1 MKRRSPINYT
11 LLIIF
16 ITSLWLTACNFSNTT
31 EHPII
36 SAYSEAWNNKDLE
49 GMSSLMHPDI
59 EWLSVTGND
68 ISIEVSGK
76 DALSQGIQ
84 GYFESPDLPT
94 SSLRGWSVNGDYISV
109 TETAHWTNK
118 AGEPQSQSSLT
129 VYELNDGLIRRVYY
143 YPSVQDE

>member
-1 MKRRSPINYT
+1 MKRGFPINYT
-11 LLIIF
+11 LLIIL
-16 ITSLWLTACNFSNTT
+16 ITSLWLTACNNSNTT

-68 ISIEVSGK
+68 ISVEVSGK
-76 DALSQGIQ
+76 DALSQ
-84 GYFESPDLPT
+84 T
-94 SSLRGWSVNGDYISV
+94 
-109 TETAHWTNK
+109 THWTNK

-129 VYELNDGLIRRVYY
+129 VYELKDDLIRRVYY